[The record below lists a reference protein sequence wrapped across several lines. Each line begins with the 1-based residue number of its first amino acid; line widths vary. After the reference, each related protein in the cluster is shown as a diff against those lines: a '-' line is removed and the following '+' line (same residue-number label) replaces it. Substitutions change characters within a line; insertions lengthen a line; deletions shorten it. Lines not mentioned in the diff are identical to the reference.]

1 MDEFYDEQIEE
12 FEKAW
17 DDFFED
23 KPEPESEE
31 ESLKQQ
37 EEFIQWYNT
46 ERKQSD
52 TGMTPE
58 DMDMKFGFERDEE
71 S

>member
-1 MDEFYDEQIEE
+1 MAQFYSEQIEE

-17 DDFFED
+17 DEFFKD
-23 KPEPESEE
+23 KPAPESEE

-46 ERKQSD
+46 ERKQSG
-52 TGMTPE
+52 TGMTRE
-58 DMDMKFGFERDEE
+58 EMEIMFAFERDEK

>member
-1 MDEFYDEQIEE
+1 MDKFFKEQIEE

-23 KPEPESEE
+23 KPEPKSEK

-37 EEFIQWYNT
+37 EEFIEWYNT
-46 ERKQSD
+46 ERKRSD
-52 TGMTPE
+52 TDMTPE
-58 DMDMKFGFERDEE
+58 EMEAMFTFEQDEK

>member
-1 MDEFYDEQIEE
+1 MDQFFKEQIEE

-17 DDFFED
+17 DDFFKD

-37 EEFIQWYNT
+37 EEFIEWYNT
-46 ERKQSD
+46 ERKQSGTD
-52 TGMTPE
+52 MTPE
-58 DMDMKFGFERDEE
+58 EMKVMFKFEQDDK